1 MIIYGIN
8 CPKIV
13 HIMRLSERPDFGAD
27 DKHLWKRSQQFV
39 YLFLKELSTS
49 IGQTGQSY
57 LEDMSGLLSKDRENK
72 QADQRAA
79 GTWIETSTPRHLKSQ
94 QSSAFTL

>member
-1 MIIYGIN
+1 MEQWTHKKGPQNSKNQMIIYGIN

-49 IGQTGQSY
+49 IGQTGN
-57 LEDMSGLLSKDRENK
+57 GVNLSML
-72 QADQRAA
+72 
-79 GTWIETSTPRHLKSQ
+79 IFVL
-94 QSSAFTL
+94 SSSSN